1 MQSAV
6 TGRLGY
12 LRPSGYS
19 FFLAIFH
26 DLPHAL
32 LIVTSLQHLMGIAIA
47 VIVYALLRY
56 WGLPA
61 WGAALAAVPTL
72 FDVRQIAL
80 ESYILSDTVF
90 ALVIVVATALLLTRR
105 TPRIWQCAVAGLLL
119 AYASVLRGNG
129 IPLVIIVAAF
139 LLVRRV
145 GWKAFTAAAVVFV
158 IPLAAYVLAF
168 HSQYGKYNLTLSDG
182 IFLWSRTTS
191 FANCAVIRPPADLA
205 PLCPGREKSQAAPAA
220 PAWSISYLLNER
232 TPSDYVWAPD
242 VWWRHDAHPGIN
254 KYNDALGQR
263 FAIKAIEAQPG
274 AYLKVVSRDV
284 LLTFLT
290 TDRPQGGAYLTFTPQ
305 PRIPHLPSYYQNYIR
320 NYAGTTS
327 NTHAV
332 QPYAFFLFLYQQP
345 VIFPGLLFLLVI
357 LAGLAGVLRNWR
369 RWGGLA
375 VLPWGL
381 AAVSIVSPAL
391 VTQSLYRYTMIAIP
405 LGCLAAGLAFAQIPG
420 ARFGRAA
427 RAGALAPAGAGAPAA
442 PAPAPAP
449 AAARDHAR
457 RQRHR

>member
-1 MQSAV
+1 
-6 TGRLGY
+6 
-12 LRPSGYS
+12 
-19 FFLAIFH
+19 
-26 DLPHAL
+26 
-32 LIVTSLQHLMGIAIA
+32 
-47 VIVYALLRY
+47 
-56 WGLPA
+56 
-61 WGAALAAVPTL
+61 
-72 FDVRQIAL
+72 
-80 ESYILSDTVF
+80 
-90 ALVIVVATALLLTRR
+90 
-105 TPRIWQCAVAGLLL
+105 
-119 AYASVLRGNG
+119 
-129 IPLVIIVAAF
+129 
-139 LLVRRV
+139 
-145 GWKAFTAAAVVFV
+145 
-158 IPLAAYVLAF
+158 
-168 HSQYGKYNLTLSDG
+168 
-182 IFLWSRTTS
+182 
-191 FANCAVIRPPADLA
+191 
-205 PLCPGREKSQAAPAA
+205 
-220 PAWSISYLLNER
+220 
-232 TPSDYVWAPD
+232 
-242 VWWRHDAHPGIN
+242 VWWRHDAHPGVN

-345 VIFPGLLFLLVI
+345 VIFPGVLFLLMI

-405 LGCLAAGLAFAQIPG
+405 LGGLAAGLAFAQIPG
-420 ARFGRAA
+420 RRFGRAA

-442 PAPAPAP
+442 CTPAAPATTAAASDAAGAP
-449 AAARDHAR
+449 AAPAAGTTAAAGAAGPAEGAATTTGTRSATGVTGAAGPEDAAGGPGPAETAGEDGSR
-457 RQRHR
+457 